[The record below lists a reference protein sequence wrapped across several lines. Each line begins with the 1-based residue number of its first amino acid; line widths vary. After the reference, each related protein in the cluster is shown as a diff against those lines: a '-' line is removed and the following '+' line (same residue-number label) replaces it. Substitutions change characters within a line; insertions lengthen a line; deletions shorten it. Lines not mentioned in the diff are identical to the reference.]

1 MQAHSVACCSQEDI
15 DHILKYGSAL
25 HGEWFLNGQRLP
37 GGDHRKP
44 LPAGLSEA
52 SSFEAPFPEMDAT
65 DNFTDGCPNQFDY
78 GTNYHQAALWRA
90 KTAMWALDYAK
101 AQRAEAMEALTSKQA
116 ALRAAAAR
124 TPEKEAAA
132 TALATARSEAASVN
146 EATKAVIDTDGLSAA
161 ITRTDIILIEH
172 HGKGPCDAQSL
183 VLKFTIKEA
192 ITTGKMLD
200 PGTRELVLFMA
211 EHKQAPSIAK
221 ANKAGWEAPQDYYY
235 GFFDTA
241 KFTKRA
247 VPDATGFKGCRG
259 HHVFHGA
266 CQDLEL
272 AERNG
277 PLQVCKMFCAC
288 NACLVGQFDACIMM
302 AEMGR
307 MVRQPKGALRMKGA
321 ALSHSMMLSLEAF
334 ADALDAGWLV
344 AVDADKAEHDLE
356 GVYWLARLSG
366 PAFVV
371 PEDMVHSGQ
380 QYCEG
385 WLVAPGQWYKL
396 KQRSE
401 RGYELLEPKV
411 WIVVNH
417 MIRLKGL
424 SFRGSQSGPQGRQL
438 RTVDPTT
445 GPAAAGRAHGSGLSF
460 LEEEVHHE
468 ILAGAEYAAQEEAE
482 AEAEAEAGN
491 SS

>member
-1 MQAHSVACCSQEDI
+1 MAAVEMARRLLVLPILASLAGRSSQSGCSGAGVTIGQLDSSDCGRPEHSRSAAMAGEV
-15 DHILKYGSAL
+15 DHADFC
-25 HGEWFLNGQRLP
+25 W
-37 GGDHRKP
+37 
-44 LPAGLSEA
+44 
-52 SSFEAPFPEMDAT
+52 
-65 DNFTDGCPNQFDY
+65 
-78 GTNYHQAALWRA
+78 WRRSR
-90 KTAMWALDYAK
+90 Y
-101 AQRAEAMEALTSKQA
+101 AEAEA
-116 ALRAAAAR
+116 
-124 TPEKEAAA
+124 
-132 TALATARSEAASVN
+132 
-146 EATKAVIDTDGLSAA
+146 
-161 ITRTDIILIEH
+161 
-172 HGKGPCDAQSL
+172 
-183 VLKFTIKEA
+183 
-192 ITTGKMLD
+192 
-200 PGTRELVLFMA
+200 
-211 EHKQAPSIAK
+211 
-221 ANKAGWEAPQDYYY
+221 
-235 GFFDTA
+235 
-241 KFTKRA
+241 
-247 VPDATGFKGCRG
+247 
-259 HHVFHGA
+259 
-266 CQDLEL
+266 
-272 AERNG
+272 
-277 PLQVCKMFCAC
+277 
-288 NACLVGQFDACIMM
+288 
-302 AEMGR
+302 
-307 MVRQPKGALRMKGA
+307 
-321 ALSHSMMLSLEAF
+321 
-334 ADALDAGWLV
+334 ALDAGWLV